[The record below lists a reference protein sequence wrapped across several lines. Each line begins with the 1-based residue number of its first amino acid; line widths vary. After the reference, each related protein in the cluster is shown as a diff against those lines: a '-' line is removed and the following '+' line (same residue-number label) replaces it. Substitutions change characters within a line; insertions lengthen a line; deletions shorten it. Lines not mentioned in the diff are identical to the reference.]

1 MPVARRIAELRA
13 EYARVQAELRA
24 APGRVHLLGI
34 GGVGVA
40 GVAVQLAARGY
51 QVSGCDGSPGGLAAW
66 LSGRGIP
73 VACGHH
79 PDHLASAPDWLVR
92 SPAVPADE
100 PEVRA
105 AQALG
110 IPVFLRGTVLPALLA
125 GRESIAVGGTHG
137 KTTTSAMM
145 AHVLEAAGEPVSFCI
160 GGEVPSLG
168 GVARARGNGV
178 MVVEADESDGTLVL
192 YEADHAIITN
202 VEMDHVDFFRDE
214 SELDACFAAFV
225 AQARRTVVVCAED
238 EGAQRAAEASRA
250 RVIRYGLEHGDWTV
264 SSIRPGARGLAA
276 LVHHRGVAQ
285 GELVLGVP
293 GRTNLLDALA
303 VVALAVER
311 GLTFAQAAEGLRTF
325 RPVRRRFDVL
335 AERHGITVI
344 SDYAHHPTE
353 IAAFLQQVRGLQPRR
368 ILAVFQAHRYSR
380 TAALGPAFP
389 PAFAG
394 VDELILAPIYA
405 ASEAP
410 VPGGGLDDLAGHFQ
424 RHGKIPV
431 RTVQSLLEAWP
442 LIRKKWRAGDVI
454 AVVGA
459 GDVEK
464 IAFLAAAALT
474 EESCASS
481 L

>member
-1 MPVARRIAELRA
+1 MPVAQRIAELRA
-13 EYARVQAELRA
+13 EYARVQEQLRN

-51 QVSGCDGSPGGLAAW
+51 AVSGCDGSPGGLAAW
-66 LSGRGIP
+66 LAGRGIP

-79 PDHLASAPDWLVR
+79 PDHLADVPDWLVR
-92 SPAVPADE
+92 SPAVPATE
-100 PEVRA
+100 PELRA
-105 AQALG
+105 AQARG
-110 IPVFLRGTVLPALLA
+110 MPVYLRGTVLPALLA

-145 AHVLEAAGEPVSFCI
+145 AHVLESAGEPVSFCI

-168 GVARARGNGV
+168 GVARADRNAV
-178 MVVEADESDGTLVL
+178 MVVEADESDGTLAL

-202 VEMDHVDFFRDE
+202 VELDHVDFFADAA
-214 SELDACFAAFV
+214 ELDACFAAFA

-238 EGAQRAAEASRA
+238 AGAQRAAASSRA
-250 RVIRYGLEHGDWTV
+250 RVIRYGLEQGDWTV
-264 SSIRPGARGLAA
+264 SRLRPSARGISA
-276 LVHHRGVAQ
+276 LVQHHGVTQ

-311 GLTFAQAAEGLRTF
+311 GLPFAVVAAGLRTF

-335 AERHGITVI
+335 AERNGITVI

-389 PAFAG
+389 PAFEG

-410 VPGGGLDDLAGHFQ
+410 VQGGGLDDLASHFQ
-424 RHGKIPV
+424 RYGKIPV
-431 RTVQSLLEAWP
+431 LAVQSLLEAWP

-454 AVVGA
+454 AVIGA

-474 EESCASS
+474 EETRESS